1 MISDGFQYFVSQM
14 RPYSRGRISLKT
26 ANPVDKPAI
35 RFNYLTDR
43 RDIAQMVAGIRKTLE
58 MVGQSAWSRFRG
70 AAVETP
76 DIKATDVEIAA
87 WLRTVAN
94 TEHHPTSTCRM
105 GSDDLAVT
113 DDQGQLHG
121 VDRLRIVDGSIL
133 PRVPSAN
140 INAPIIMVA
149 EKIAALICSDNPR

>member
-1 MISDGFQYFVSQM
+1 MCI
-14 RPYSRGRISLKT
+14 RYSGRIALKSADPRT
-26 ANPVDKPAI
+26 KPSI

-43 RDIAQMVAGIRKTLE
+43 RDTIEMVDGIRKTLA
-58 MVGQSAWSRFRG
+58 MADQSAWSRYKG

-76 DIKATDVEIAA
+76 DRTASDTEIEA

-105 GSDDLAVT
+105 GSDDLSVT
-113 DDQGQLHG
+113 DSAGRVHG
-121 VDRLRIVDGSIL
+121 LEKLRIVDGSIL

-140 INAPIIMVA
+140 INAPIIMAA
-149 EKIAALICSDNPR
+149 EKIAATMISA